1 MLQAFRVHLDVVEHH
16 KDDSNNLFLVEV
28 VQNLADPLNN
38 PQVVVRKA
46 PDRKRVISQN
56 PKSAADI
63 VCNLSLL
70 QAVLL
75 QKPSH
80 QLEALSVNKVPS
92 QLVSLDHVHQTV
104 GKGMFGQHRSQL
116 LFGLR
121 FVLLTDEHIL
131 LLKQI
136 VHEVLCSD
144 RTLFELI
151 GFDQHSKCMGC
162 EVTMEFLVDF
172 VALGEETIK
181 NADQVQ
187 LALSVGGALN

>member
-1 MLQAFRVHLDVVEHH
+1 
-16 KDDSNNLFLVEV
+16 
-28 VQNLADPLNN
+28 
-38 PQVVVRKA
+38 
-46 PDRKRVISQN
+46 
-56 PKSAADI
+56 
-63 VCNLSLL
+63 
-70 QAVLL
+70 
-75 QKPSH
+75 
-80 QLEALSVNKVPS
+80 
-92 QLVSLDHVHQTV
+92 
-104 GKGMFGQHRSQL
+104 MFGQHRLLL

-121 FVLLTDEHIL
+121 VVLLTDEHIL

-151 GFDQHSKCMGC
+151 GFDQHRKCMGC

-172 VALGEETIK
+172 VALDEETIK